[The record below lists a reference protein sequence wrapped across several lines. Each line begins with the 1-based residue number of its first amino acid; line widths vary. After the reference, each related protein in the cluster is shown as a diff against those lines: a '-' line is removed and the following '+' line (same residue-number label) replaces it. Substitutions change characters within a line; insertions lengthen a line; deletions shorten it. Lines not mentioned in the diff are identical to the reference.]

1 MRFLLS
7 MILKIDEKDIW
18 KTICY
23 KIVKLRILEYDPYFS
38 LTLHQQGNDKIMIL
52 TIIIVIDAKINKIAG
67 IYNL

>member
-1 MRFLLS
+1 

-23 KIVKLRILEYDPYFS
+23 KIVKLNFLEYDPYFS